1 MSKKQKSQTINSET
15 VSLPKAI
22 KSHGYVYKDAYK
34 RIERIIAK
42 FDGFNKEYFVSDFGE
57 KSAVLVVSGN
67 QILFVRQYRLLINRL
82 SFEIPGGKVDKSESP
97 KESAARECYE
107 ETGVMALN
115 LKLLIEYD
123 PDLEYTRN
131 HTFVYYSNEIETNL
145 SKNSERYEWIAVN
158 ECLKMIAD
166 GIIADSLSINAIM
179 AYDRKFRAKN
189 NNEY

>member
-107 ETGVMALN
+107 ETGVMPLN
-115 LKLLIEYD
+115 LELLIEYD

-131 HTFVYYSNEIETNL
+131 HTFVYYSNKIETNL
-145 SKNSERYEWIAVN
+145 PNNSERYEWIAVN
-158 ECLKMIAD
+158 KCLKMIAD
-166 GIIADSLSINAIM
+166 GIISDSLSIIAIM
-179 AYDRKFRAKN
+179 AYDRKFG
-189 NNEY
+189 